1 MRPIMGSLQLARTVA
16 AIAIVGLLFGGL
28 ATPALARIAMLQ
40 DPPASLQMGTVTVV
54 SPPEAAPV
62 KNDPGVWAIIPGL
75 STSAYSRAGDNLEI
89 TFTAEMYATT
99 TVLVRALVDLVPAQ
113 PSEVKFKFGGENFDG
128 TRSFTFVMTNVGAGM
143 HTVEMLWFTARGTT
157 AQIRDRT
164 LSVNSASPTSGAS
177 RLFVG
182 FGTPAITE
190 VILGASVKSY
200 NDIPGL
206 SATFRTD
213 VAGQLAV
220 TFSADA
226 HADGGRLF
234 ARAIVDGQVL
244 SDVLFAEAGNGGRR
258 GARSHTF
265 VLPSLLPGSHTVR
278 IQWKGEGGQV
288 RLGGRTMSAYVS
300 PASANLGGML
310 AIGRQLAP
318 TRIRSTSFVNIP
330 TMDGSITTTAPSTSA
345 TLQWSGEVSINSGR
359 LFLRA
364 LVDSK
369 PVSPGDVTLIQGGS
383 KWRAASF
390 AFTLKNLLPGRHT
403 VQFQAAVDSG
413 KTANIGDRAFR
424 VVFKQRSG
432 AEFSQAYQGLQPT
445 TGIFNTLV
453 ICFDPVREGH
463 APPTKAYLQNMM
475 EGGDG
480 GLSVRGWFQ
489 ENSGGKLQAGAFT
502 YTGCEDGAW
511 NLAPPAHRGN
521 WYWDNKRFDLMWIE
535 AIHAAD
541 PAVDFHA
548 FDRNRDNKITPDELT
563 LIVVRPQND
572 PYGTNRTVGV
582 KVDGNGTALNFH
594 VVDVYLSQYETRF
607 VNDVAQDV
615 RRWAVGLLVHELS
628 HAEINA
634 WDIYGYEDAAKGI
647 RCRPSTNAGAYSVMD
662 NHPAAG
668 HLDPYHKLKN
678 GFVTADLV
686 ELNPLSK
693 ASLTLNAVETSG
705 DVAIIY
711 DPRRGD
717 REFFILENRWGGTP
731 DRPTYDSALP
741 GGPGVLLWHIVQD
754 FALTKQFPPPGGEGC
769 DPIRITMRR
778 IGILNSPGAL
788 LALRWADGSSA
799 GVQIEADRTDPA
811 VAKVTLTSVR

>member
-1 MRPIMGSLQLARTVA
+1 MSRQVRRLAIGVVVPVILLA
-16 AIAIVGLLFGGL
+16 ALL
-28 ATPALARIAMLQ
+28 PPVSARIATLV
-40 DPPASLQMGTVTVV
+40 DSPESLQMGSISVV
-54 SPPEAAPV
+54 SPAEAAPV

-75 STSAYSRAGDNLEI
+75 STSVYSRAGDNLEI
-89 TFTAEMYATT
+89 TFTAEMYSTT

-113 PSEVKFKFGGENFDG
+113 PSDVKFKFSTENFDG
-128 TRSFTFVMTNVGAGM
+128 TRSFTFVLKNVGAGA

-164 LSVNSASPTSGAS
+164 LSVNSASQTAGAT
-177 RLFVG
+177 RLVVG
-182 FGTPAITE
+182 FGTPTIKET
-190 VILGASVKSY
+190 ILGASVRSY
-200 NDIPGL
+200 TDIPGL
-206 SATFRTD
+206 SGSFATS
-213 VAGQLAV
+213 VAGPLAV

-226 HADGGRLF
+226 HADAGRLF
-234 ARAIVDGQVL
+234 ARAIVDGKVL

-265 VLPSLLPGSHTVR
+265 VLPSLAPGSHTVR

-288 RLGGRTMSAYVS
+288 RLGGRTMSAYAS
-300 PASANLGGML
+300 PASANLGGMI
-310 AIGRQLAP
+310 ASGRQLAP

-330 TMDGSITTTAPSTSA
+330 TMSGSFLTTAPSTSA

-364 LVDSK
+364 LVDGK

-390 AFTLKNLLPGRHT
+390 AFTLKNILPGRHT
-403 VQFQAAVDSG
+403 VQFQARVDSG

-445 TGIFNTLV
+445 TGIFNSLV
-453 ICFDPVREGH
+453 VCFDPLREGH
-463 APPTKAYLQNMM
+463 APPTRAYLANMM

-489 ENSGGKLQAGAFT
+489 ENSGGKLQAGDFA
-502 YTGCEDGAW
+502 YNGCDDGAW
-511 NLAPPAHRGN
+511 HLAPPGHQGN
-521 WYWDNKRFDLMWIE
+521 WYWDNKRFDLMWAE
-535 AIHAAD
+535 AIQAAD
-541 PAVDFHA
+541 PGIDFHA
-548 FDRNRDNKITPDELT
+548 FDRNRDNTITPDELT
-563 LIVVRPQND
+563 LIIVRPQND
-572 PYGTNRTVGV
+572 PYGTNRTVAV
-582 KVDGNGTALNFH
+582 KVDGNGTALKFR

-634 WDIYGYEDAAKGI
+634 WDIYGYEDEAKGI

-662 NHPAAG
+662 SHSPAG

-693 ASLTLNAVETSG
+693 TAVTLKAVEIG
-705 DVAIIY
+705 RDVAVLY

-717 REFFILENRWGGTP
+717 REFFILENRWGGTS
-731 DRPTYDSALP
+731 DRPTYDSMLP

-788 LALRWADGSSA
+788 LALRWADGSPA

-811 VAKVTLTSVR
+811 VAQVTLTSLP